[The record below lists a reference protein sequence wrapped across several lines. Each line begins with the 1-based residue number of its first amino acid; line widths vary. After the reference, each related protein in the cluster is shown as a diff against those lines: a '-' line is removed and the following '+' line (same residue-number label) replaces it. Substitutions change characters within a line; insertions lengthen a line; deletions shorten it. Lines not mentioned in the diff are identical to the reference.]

1 MQNCQAG
8 NGTVDEKSLPDE
20 IKDYLGHILFS
31 HINGPGNFYVRM
43 QYKEY
48 DFDNMTLKLKIQ
60 SEMTEEMASS
70 DIKPGTF
77 VAVLYVLHENFI
89 PTWNRAFVNEVN
101 PDLRQAN
108 VIFPQYQRQ

>member
-48 DFDNMTLKLKIQ
+48 DNAIDENTDKNIY
-60 SEMTEEMASS
+60 
-70 DIKPGTF
+70 
-77 VAVLYVLHENFI
+77 VAVIRL
-89 PTWNRAFVNEVN
+89 
-101 PDLRQAN
+101 Q
-108 VIFPQYQRQ
+108 